1 MNPFT
6 KYLNSIAY
14 KFPKG
19 YPDMNNDQD
28 VLLLETLLSGVLG
41 EKFRLG
47 GVGVEP
53 ISEGQNITDVLHET
67 FFTLAFE
74 SLMRGKEYSIPKDLK
89 DLKDQIDNAQ
99 GLSEKESGITKNT
112 IVDRLTK
119 KDTSFFEDKDPTK
132 AFNSKIIPYISDA
145 KKSASNTFKAIKK
158 SYPKGKIDS
167 VKRVAS
173 DENLGVADNVVYI
186 DGEPVFI
193 SLKYGKG
200 QFGSLSIPKLLNSM
214 YGENTL
220 ESGLIKKISE
230 TNPEVINDTLQP
242 FIKDLNNLIEKKSNN
257 GEFDEDLK
265 RVMSK
270 SGINSPEEFNKS
282 NLKAKGDETFND
294 WIKNAQMKKLYG
306 RIYVIADNKLKKD
319 HQNRKKQNI
328 NPAIDKFLKDKNI
341 DEEKIANTISYLF
354 RQEDDEFKDKDYLYV
369 SSGGSKIL
377 KIPSKNKIF
386 DKVNDL
392 KFELGPRNDSSD
404 YQRDILVKDSS
415 GILLV
420 TIPLNFR
427 FSAGQ
432 FRDNYDQKGTTPTF
446 NSEAFN
452 KFFGASGDEVKVT
465 MKTS

>member
-1 MNPFT
+1 MDVFD
-6 KYLNSIAY
+6 KFFERYSY
-14 KFPKG
+14 RFPKG
-19 YPDMNNDQD
+19 YPDFTNKQD
-28 VLLLETLLSGVLG
+28 ILILENILDEIGLFETNI
-41 EKFRLG
+41 
-47 GVGVEP
+47 EP
-53 ISEGQNITDVLHET
+53 IAEAQNITDVLHET

-74 SLMRGKEYSIPKDLK
+74 SLMQGKEYSYPKNLK
-89 DLKDQIDNAQ
+89 DLSNQIDNAK
-99 GLSEKESGITKNT
+99 GLSEKELGVTKNA

-132 AFNSKIIPYISDA
+132 DFNSKIIPYIDDA
-145 KKSASNTFKAIKK
+145 KISAKNTFKAIKK

-167 VKRVAS
+167 VRRVAS

-186 DGEPVFI
+186 DGKPVFI

-220 ESGLIKKISE
+220 ESGLIKKLSE
-230 TNPEVINDTLQP
+230 TNPESITNTLQP
-242 FIKDLNNLIEKKSNN
+242 FIKDLNNLIDKKSNN
-257 GEFDEDLK
+257 NEFDEDLK
-265 RVMSK
+265 KIMSN
-270 SGINSPEEFNKS
+270 SGINTPEEFNKS
-282 NLKAKGDETFND
+282 SLKAKGDETFNY

-306 RIYVIADNKLKKD
+306 RIYVIADNNLKKD

-328 NPAIDKFLKDKNI
+328 NPAIDEFLKDKNI

-369 SSGGSKIL
+369 SSGGNKIL

-392 KFELGPRNDSSD
+392 KFELGPRNNSSD
-404 YQRDILVKDSS
+404 YQRDILVKDSNDT
-415 GILLV
+415 LLV

-452 KFFGASGDEVKVT
+452 EFFGASGDKVKAT
-465 MKTS
+465 MKAS

>member
-1 MNPFT
+1 MDVLNKF
-6 KYLNSIAY
+6 LNSIAY

-19 YPDMNNDQD
+19 YPDMNDVQD
-28 VLLLETLLSGVLG
+28 ILLLESILENDFDIIL
-41 EKFRLG
+41 EA
-47 GVGVEP
+47 
-53 ISEGQNITDVLHET
+53 QNITDVLHET
-67 FFTLAFE
+67 FFSLAFE
-74 SLMRGKEYSIPKDLK
+74 SLMQGKEYSIPKNLK
-89 DLKDQIDNAQ
+89 ELEDQIDNAK
-99 GLSEKESGITKNT
+99 GLSEKKSGVTKST
-112 IVDRLTK
+112 IVDRLTN
-119 KDTSFFEDKDPTK
+119 KDTGFFEDKDPTK
-132 AFNSKIIPYISDA
+132 DFNSKIIPYIDDA
-145 KKSASNTFKAIKK
+145 KISAKNTFKAIEK

-167 VKRVAS
+167 IRRVAS
-173 DENLGVADNVVYI
+173 DENFGVADNVVYI

-220 ESGLIKKISE
+220 EGGLIKKLSE
-230 TNPEVINDTLQP
+230 TNPESITNTLQP
-242 FIKDLNNLIEKKSNN
+242 FIKDLNNLIDKKSNN
-257 GEFDEDLK
+257 NEFDEDLK
-265 RVMSK
+265 KVMSK
-270 SGINSPEEFNKS
+270 SGINTPEEFNKS
-282 NLKAKGDETFND
+282 SLKAKGDETFSD
-294 WIKNAQMKKLYG
+294 WIDDNKRKTLYG
-306 RIYVIADNKLKKD
+306 RIYFKVADNNLKKD

-328 NPAIDKFLKDKNI
+328 NPAIDEFLKDKNI

-369 SSGGSKIL
+369 SNGGSKIL

-392 KFELGPRNDSSD
+392 KFELGPRNNATD
-404 YQRDILVKDSS
+404 YQRDILVKDSD
-415 GILLV
+415 GTLLV

-452 KFFGASGDEVKVT
+452 EFFGASGDEIKVT
-465 MKTS
+465 V